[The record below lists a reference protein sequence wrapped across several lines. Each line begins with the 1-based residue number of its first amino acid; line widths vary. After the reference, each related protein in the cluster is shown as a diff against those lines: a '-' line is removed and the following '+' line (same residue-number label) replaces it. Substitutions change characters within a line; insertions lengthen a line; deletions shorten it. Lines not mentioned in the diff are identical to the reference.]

1 MEEEEDV
8 IKLLCGWMMRCDKW
22 MLWSGCNLKLFV
34 RFDNILIWEKVV
46 CIYMNGKNEDK
57 LVLIMEII
65 IFGNL
70 CNNGK

>member
-1 MEEEEDV
+1 
-8 IKLLCGWMMRCDKW
+8 

-34 RFDNILIWEKVV
+34 RFDNILIWEKVIF
-46 CIYMNGKNEDK
+46 IYMNGKNEDK

-70 CNNGK
+70 SNNGK